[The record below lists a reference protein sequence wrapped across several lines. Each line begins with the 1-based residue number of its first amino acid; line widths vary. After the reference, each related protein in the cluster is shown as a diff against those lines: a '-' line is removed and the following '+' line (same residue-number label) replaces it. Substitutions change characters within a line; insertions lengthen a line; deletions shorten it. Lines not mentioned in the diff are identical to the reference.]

1 MYRCVYV
8 IYLSTVA
15 ANDDYDDDEDEDG
28 NDADA
33 AAVGGVGDVR
43 FCARTSLVNNCLA

>member
-15 ANDDYDDDEDEDG
+15 ANDDDDDDDG